1 MTMGMEYLLCS
12 CSDFFNSK
20 IEPAPEWAQQNTE
33 SGVQGEHKDVEDGSD
48 GTMTMGIRI
57 QCGFQ

>member
-1 MTMGMEYLLCS
+1 MFMQR
-12 CSDFFNSK
+12 FFQFK
-20 IEPAPEWAQQNTE
+20 DIEPEPEWAQQNTE

-57 QCGFQ
+57 PCGFQ